1 MSLKAFHIF
10 FISVSTLFAIW
21 FGVWGLK
28 SYYSKSEN
36 GMLMVSAILSF
47 VVASVLIVYG
57 IKVFQKLKTL

>member
-10 FISVSTLFAIW
+10 FISVSALFAIW

-28 SYYSKSEN
+28 SYYNTSQN
-36 GMLMVSAILSF
+36 GMLLVMAILSF

-57 IKVFQKLKTL
+57 VKVFQKLKTL

>member
-28 SYYSKSEN
+28 SYYGKSEN
-36 GMLMVSAILSF
+36 GMLMVLAILSF

>member
-10 FISVSTLFAIW
+10 FISVSALFAIW

-28 SYYSKSEN
+28 SYYNRSEN
-36 GMLMVSAILSF
+36 GMLLVMAILSF

-57 IKVFQKLKTL
+57 VKVFQKLKTL